1 MKEILQRAQA
11 NKDTLVADRRALH
24 VIPEIGHDLPQT
36 RAYVKKRLTEM
47 GYEPKD
53 IGNGGIT
60 ALVGRQK
67 EGDKV
72 ILLRADMD
80 ALPLAEES
88 GLPFAATNGNCHACG
103 HDIHTTMLL
112 GAAAL
117 LKEMEGE
124 LQGTVKLMFQPA
136 EEVLTGAKDL
146 VDAGAL
152 ENPKVHA
159 AFGIHTGPHI
169 PLGTFGSN
177 TSYSHASSDTF
188 EINIQG
194 KGAHG
199 AMPHNGVDPINVA
212 CHIHTGLQT
221 ILAREA
227 NAQDTL
233 VVTVGKL
240 HAGQAMNIIPDTATM
255 LGTIRAYSVAARDLA
270 VRRLKEIAENT
281 AKAFGATA
289 TAEILG
295 SIPSLQQNAEMVE
308 LMRDLLKNSGV
319 EDPKFVEHKTMGS
332 EDFAFF
338 SNEVPS
344 AFLSLGCANKD
355 ETKRFAFH
363 NPHIIFDED
372 CLPIGAAIHTA
383 MAKTWLAQNK

>member
-1 MKEILQRAQA
+1 MKELLQRAQA
-11 NKDTLVADRRALH
+11 MQATLVADRRHLH
-24 VIPEIGHDLPQT
+24 GIPEIGHDLPQT
-36 RAYVKKRLTEM
+36 RAYVKKRLAEL
-47 GYEPKD
+47 GLESQD
-53 IGNGGIT
+53 LGNGGIV
-60 ALVGRQK
+60 ALLGRQK

-72 ILLRADMD
+72 FLLRADMD

-103 HDIHTTMLL
+103 HDIHTAMLL
-112 GAAAL
+112 GGAAL
-117 LKEMEGE
+117 LKQMEGE

-136 EEVLTGAKDL
+136 EETLTGAKNM
-146 VDAGAL
+146 VEAGVL
-152 ENPKVHA
+152 ENPTVHA

-169 PLGTFGSN
+169 PVGTFGSN

-188 EINIQG
+188 EISIQG

-199 AMPHNGVDPINVA
+199 AMPHNGIDPINVA

-240 HAGQAMNIIPDTATM
+240 HAGQAMNIIPDTAAM
-255 LGTIRAYSVAARDLA
+255 LGTIRAYSSGARDLA
-270 VRRLKEIAENT
+270 VRRLKEISEHT
-281 AKAFGATA
+281 ARAFGATA

-295 SIPSLQQNAEMVE
+295 SVPSLQQNAGIVE
-308 LMRDLLKNSGV
+308 LMLGLLRDSGI
-319 EDPKFVEHKTMGS
+319 ENPGFVEHKTMGS
-332 EDFAFF
+332 EDFSFI

-344 AFLSLGCANKD
+344 AFLSLGCAAED
-355 ETKRFAFH
+355 ESKRVAIH
-363 NPHIIFDED
+363 NPRIVFNED
-372 CLPIGAAIHTA
+372 CMPIGAAIHAA
-383 MAKTWLAQNK
+383 MAKNWLVRTN